1 MYQLIVNSSGWDQQ
15 GGQLDASRIF
25 EYTAGD
31 IGSLYKIGSTLN
43 LEKIRELPT
52 IFASETGSSGRQI
65 VKVGKVVDVK
75 MTNKTANIK
84 IYIDNNMPSFS
95 NSNFEKILTDL
106 SIDEFEMS
114 RNHWSIKNVDLY
126 ETLLKKA
133 NDLKELKAKL
143 FNLDDLYEPN
153 SKLIS
158 AMMPFSGSFA
168 NVYETFKKCA
178 KSLRMECL
186 RADDIWDDAVVI
198 NDVVK
203 LICNSRI
210 VIADCT
216 DRNPNVFY
224 EVGIAHALG
233 KEVILVT
240 QNPSDI
246 PFDLRHIRHIKYLN
260 NEEGHGELAKTLST
274 RIEKIIEND

>member
-1 MYQLIVNSSGWDQQ
+1 MYQIIVNSSGWDQQ
-15 GGQLDASRIF
+15 GGKLDASRIF
-25 EYTAGD
+25 EYTDDD
-31 IGSLYKIGSTLN
+31 IGLIYNTGSALN
-43 LEKIRELPT
+43 MDKIRELPT

-65 VKVGKVVDVK
+65 VKVGNVVDVI
-75 MTNKTANIK
+75 MLNKTAHIK
-84 IYIDNNMPSFS
+84 IYIDDNMPSYT
-95 NSNFEKILTDL
+95 NSKFEKILTNL
-106 SIDEFEMS
+106 HIESSEMS
-114 RNHWSIKNVDLY
+114 RNHWSIENVDLY

-133 NDLKELKAKL
+133 NDLKGLRAKL

-158 AMMPFSGSFA
+158 AMMPFSGGFTK
-168 NVYETFKKCA
+168 VYETFKGCA

-210 VIADCT
+210 VITDCT

-224 EVGIAHALG
+224 EIGIAHALG

-246 PFDLRHIRHIKYLN
+246 PFDLRHLRHIKYLN
-260 NEEGHGELAKTLST
+260 NEEGRGELAKVLSA

>member
-1 MYQLIVNSSGWDQQ
+1 MYQIIVNSSGWDHQE
-15 GGQLDASRIF
+15 GLLDASRIF
-25 EYTAGD
+25 EYTD
-31 IGSLYKIGSTLN
+31 DVIGSLYKTGSTLN

-65 VKVGKVVDVK
+65 VKVGKVVDVQII
-75 MTNKTANIK
+75 NKTAHIK
-84 IYIDNNMPSFS
+84 IYIDDNMPFFS

-106 SIDEFEMS
+106 SIDKFEIS
-114 RNHWSIKNVDLY
+114 RNHWSIKNVNLY
-126 ETLLKKA
+126 ETLLRKA
-133 NDLKELKAKL
+133 NDPKELNAKL
-143 FNLDDLYEPN
+143 FNLADLYEPN
-153 SKLIS
+153 RKLIS
-158 AMMPFSGSFA
+158 VMMPFSGGFTK
-168 NVYETFKKCA
+168 VYETFKECA
-178 KSLRMECL
+178 KSVRMECL

-224 EVGIAHALG
+224 EIGIAHALG

-240 QNPSDI
+240 QNQSDI
-246 PFDLRHIRHIKYLN
+246 PFDLSHIRYIKYLN
-260 NEEGHGELAKTLST
+260 NEEGHSELAKTLLA
-274 RIEKIIEND
+274 RIEKLIEND